1 MIEVSHISKSFN
13 GKTILSDV
21 SLNIAEREMA
31 CIIGPI
37 GCGKS
42 TLLRCIA
49 GLEKPDSGHI
59 DLNMKQEGST
69 HNHVGMVFQRFN
81 LFPHLTVLHNLTLA
95 PIQVL
100 KMSKHDAE
108 EIALRQLEAV
118 GLRQKADV
126 LPSQLSTG
134 QQQRVA
140 IARSLVMNPK
150 ILLLDEPL
158 SALDPIATS
167 EVMDVLRHL
176 KKEITLVMVSH
187 DMNAVEE
194 LGDKV
199 HFLSDGRIVESGT
212 PNDIFHNPKEE
223 ETRQFIDHLKNMIYH
238 ISSPQFDRPELN
250 ARIELYCN
258 RFGLGG
264 QAYRF
269 IQLAIEELLNLIPL
283 DNGVELTLSKSD
295 NEVRMSIDATMPDK
309 GVDYLCDELAVDT
322 LSFSLLSGLCDLMT
336 ESSEDGQHR
345 IHLELDQE
353 RLLLK

>member
-49 GLEKPDSGHI
+49 GLEKPESGLI
-59 DLNMKQEGST
+59 DLNMTQEGST

-118 GLRQKADV
+118 GLRQKADI

-140 IARSLVMNPK
+140 IARAVAKNPK
-150 ILLLDEPL
+150 LL
-158 SALDPIATS
+158 
-167 EVMDVLRHL
+167 
-176 KKEITLVMVSH
+176 
-187 DMNAVEE
+187 
-194 LGDKV
+194 
-199 HFLSDGRIVESGT
+199 
-212 PNDIFHNPKEE
+212 
-223 ETRQFIDHLKNMIYH
+223 
-238 ISSPQFDRPELN
+238 
-250 ARIELYCN
+250 
-258 RFGLGG
+258 
-264 QAYRF
+264 
-269 IQLAIEELLNLIPL
+269 
-283 DNGVELTLSKSD
+283 
-295 NEVRMSIDATMPDK
+295 
-309 GVDYLCDELAVDT
+309 LCDEPTGALDYVTGKQVLKVLQDMSIEQKMTVVMITHNAALAKMGQKVIKVR
-322 LSFSLLSGLCDLMT
+322 SGKIEEVMIN
-336 ESSEDGQHR
+336 EHPMSIED
-345 IHLELDQE
+345 IEY
-353 RLLLK
+353 

>member
-1 MIEVSHISKSFN
+1 MIEVSRITKSFN
-13 GKTILSDV
+13 GKTILSEV

-49 GLEKPDSGHI
+49 GLEKPESGQINLHMSQDS
-59 DLNMKQEGST
+59 KS

-100 KMSKHDAE
+100 KMSKSEAE
-108 EIALRQLEAV
+108 EIALRQLDAV
-118 GLRQKADV
+118 GLRQKADA

-158 SALDPIATS
+158 SALDPIAAS
-167 EVMDVLRHL
+167 EVMDVLRKL
-176 KKEITLVMVSH
+176 KKEMTLVMVSH

-194 LGDKV
+194 LADKV
-199 HFLSDGRIVESGT
+199 YFLCDGHIVEYGT
-212 PNDIFHNPKEE
+212 AQEIFHNPQKTQ
-223 ETRQFIDHLKNMIYH
+223 TRQFIEHLKSLIYT
-238 ISSPQFDRPELN
+238 IDSPQFDRPELN
-250 ARIELYCN
+250 ARIEHYCN

-264 QAYRF
+264 QAHRF
-269 IQLAIEELLNLIPL
+269 LQLAVEELLNLIPL
-283 DNGVELTLSKSD
+283 DGGVDLKLSKCD
-295 NEVRMSIDATMPDK
+295 NEVRMRIDATLPDK
-309 GVDYLCDELAVDT
+309 GVDYLNEDVAVDVI
-322 LSFSLLSGLCDLMT
+322 SFSLLNGLCDLMT
-336 ESSEDGQHR
+336 ETSEGGLHK

>member
-21 SLNIAEREMA
+21 SLNIVEKEMA

-49 GLEKPDSGHI
+49 GLEKPERGYINLTAQDEDG
-59 DLNMKQEGST
+59 L
-69 HNHVGMVFQRFN
+69 NHVGMVFQRFN

-95 PIQVL
+95 LIHVR
-100 KMSKHDAE
+100 KMSKSEAE
-108 EIALRQLEAV
+108 EMALRQLDAV
-118 GLRQKADV
+118 GLRQKANA

-158 SALDPIATS
+158 SALDPIAAS
-167 EVMDVLRHL
+167 EVMDVLRKL
-176 KKEITLVMVSH
+176 KKEVTLVMVSH

-194 LGDKV
+194 LADKV
-199 HFLSDGRIVESGT
+199 YFLSDGNIVEHGSAQE
-212 PNDIFHNPKEE
+212 IFHNPQQVQ
-223 ETRQFIDHLKNMIYH
+223 TRQFIEHLKSLIYTIDSH
-238 ISSPQFDRPELN
+238 QFDRPELN
-250 ARIELYCN
+250 ARIEHYCN

-264 QAYRF
+264 QAHRF
-269 IQLAIEELLNLIPL
+269 LQLAVEELLNLIPL
-283 DNGVELTLSKSD
+283 DNGVELKLSKYD
-295 NEVRMSIDATMPDK
+295 NEVRMRIDATLPDK
-309 GVDYLCDELAVDT
+309 GVDYLNEDVAVDVI
-322 LSFSLLSGLCDLMT
+322 SFSLLNGLCDLMT
-336 ESSEDGQHR
+336 ETSEGGLHK

>member
-13 GKTILSDV
+13 GKTILSEV

-49 GLEKPDSGHI
+49 GLEEPENGQVNLHMPQDS
-59 DLNMKQEGST
+59 KS

-100 KMSKHDAE
+100 KMSKSEAE
-108 EIALRQLEAV
+108 EIALRQLDAV
-118 GLRQKADV
+118 GLRQKADA

-167 EVMDVLRHL
+167 EVMDVLRRL

-187 DMNAVEE
+187 DMSAVEE
-194 LGDKV
+194 LADKV
-199 HFLSDGRIVESGT
+199 YFLSDGYIVESGT
-212 PNDIFHNPKEE
+212 PEDIFHNPKEE
-223 ETRQFIDHLKNMIYH
+223 ATRQFIDHLKNMVYH

-250 ARIELYCN
+250 ARIEFYCN

-264 QAYRF
+264 QAHRF

-283 DNGVELTLSKSD
+283 EDGVELTLSKND
-295 NEVRMSIDATMPDK
+295 NEVRMSIDAVMPDK
-309 GVDYLCDELAVDT
+309 GVDYLTDELAVDT
-322 LSFSLLSGLCDLMT
+322 LSFSLLSGLCDLMIET
-336 ESSEDGQHR
+336 SDGGQHR

>member
-21 SLNIAEREMA
+21 SLNIVEKEMA

-49 GLEKPDSGHI
+49 GLEKPERGYINLTAQDEYG
-59 DLNMKQEGST
+59 L
-69 HNHVGMVFQRFN
+69 NHVGMVFQRFN

-95 PIQVL
+95 LIHVR
-100 KMSKHDAE
+100 KMSKSEAE
-108 EIALRQLEAV
+108 EMALRQLDAV
-118 GLRQKADV
+118 GLRQKANA

-158 SALDPIATS
+158 SALDPIAAS
-167 EVMDVLRHL
+167 EVMDVLRKL
-176 KKEITLVMVSH
+176 KKEVTLVMVSH

-194 LGDKV
+194 LADKV
-199 HFLSDGRIVESGT
+199 YFLSDGHIVESGT
-212 PNDIFHNPKEE
+212 PEDIFHNPKEE
-223 ETRQFIDHLKNMIYH
+223 ATRQFIDHLKNMVYH

-250 ARIELYCN
+250 ARIEFYCN

-283 DNGVELTLSKSD
+283 EDGVELTLSKND
-295 NEVRMSIDATMPDK
+295 NEVRMSIDAVVPDK
-309 GVDYLCDELAVDT
+309 GVDYLTDELAVDT

-336 ESSEDGQHR
+336 ETSEEGQHR

>member
-13 GKTILSDV
+13 GKSILSDV
-21 SLNIAEREMA
+21 SLNIEEKEMA
-31 CIIGPI
+31 CVIGPI

-49 GLEKPDSGHI
+49 GLEKPENGHI
-59 DLNMKQEGST
+59 NFSEQDGNGL
-69 HNHVGMVFQRFN
+69 NHVGMVFQRFN

-95 PIQVL
+95 LIHVK
-100 KMSKHDAE
+100 KMSKSEAE
-108 EIALRQLEAV
+108 DVALKQLDAV
-118 GLRQKADV
+118 GLRQKANA

-158 SALDPIATS
+158 SALDPIAAS
-167 EVMDVLRHL
+167 EVMDVLRKL
-176 KKEITLVMVSH
+176 KKEVTLVMVSH

-194 LGDKV
+194 LADKV
-199 HFLSDGRIVESGT
+199 YFLCDGRIVESGT
-212 PNDIFHNPKEE
+212 AQDIFHNPQQAQ
-223 ETRQFIDHLKNMIYH
+223 TRQFIEHLRSLIYT
-238 ISSPQFDRPELN
+238 IESPQFDRPELN
-250 ARIELYCN
+250 ARIEHYCN

-264 QAYRF
+264 QAHRF
-269 IQLAIEELLNLIPL
+269 LQLAVEELLNLIPL
-283 DNGVELTLSKSD
+283 DSGVELRLSKCD
-295 NEVRMSIDATMPDK
+295 NEVRMSIDATLPDK
-309 GVDYLCDELAVDT
+309 GVDYLNDEAAVDM

-336 ESSEDGQHR
+336 ETSEDGLHK